1 MRRRRLEVGKRLTC
15 QREAWQAIH
24 EAGGKVFVA
33 GYAGSNFQAMGD
45 IQDLLICAGYP
56 SKREADKWHSRG
68 HKIWCYANPQ
78 GGVENPEINRR
89 NFGLLLW
96 KHRYD
101 GAATWTYLSTAGH
114 TWNDFDNPRGRD
126 YNFVYPTM
134 DGVIDTVQWEGY
146 REGVDDVRYVTTLE
160 DAIRKAKASGDPK
173 RVNAASTAERY
184 LEELDVE
191 SRDLDTVRLEMI
203 EHILRVMGK

>member
-1 MRRRRLEVGKRLTC
+1 M
-15 QREAWQAIH
+15 
-24 EAGGKVFVA
+24 FVA
-33 GYAGSNFQAMGD
+33 GYVGSNFQAMGD

-68 HKIWCYANPQ
+68 HKIWRYANPQ

-146 REGVDDVRYVTTLE
+146 REGVDDIRYVTTLE
-160 DAIRKAKASGDPK
+160 DAIRKAEASGDPK

-191 SRDLDTVRLEMI
+191 SRELDTVRLEMI
-203 EHILRVMGK
+203 QHILRVMGK